1 MIIGGNG
8 RSLYVSVLKKKKEFV
23 LSIQSIINNN
33 GKVRISL
40 FLMEYTYYIK
50 IVQVQFTYS
59 PENSDELT
67 LFRLILIRKLVIFS
81 II

>member
-8 RSLYVSVLKKKKEFV
+8 RSLYVSVLKKKEFV
-23 LSIQSIINNN
+23 LSVQSIINNN

-40 FLMEYTYYIK
+40 FLMEYSYYIK